1 MQIDDP
7 SPLEKGDA
15 ITCGDDG
22 EQLIANVLL
31 AVMVSQL
38 FSITAAKAYIDR
50 AYALAQML
58 AQQSITYRPS
68 QLSKFARLSF
78 EVDSRIETFLV
89 SIIDDSLIVPA
100 FNSPNVN
107 RNLLPQR
114 GAIKL
119 ANIELVR
126 FMLRLRTRRIVS
138 VLQSLQTKMSQEG
151 LFQTAEYLLTEC
163 LRHEIRSEE
172 PLDRA
177 NDCFTLAHD
186 LVGRKN
192 YPFAALLLSNA
203 VSALDSYL
211 SSTHIDGHRAVVYLM
226 KGKIGQLL
234 KEIMQT
240 AA

>member
-1 MQIDDP
+1 MQIDDL
-7 SPLEKGDA
+7 SPVEKGDA
-15 ITCGDDG
+15 IACGDDG

-38 FSITAAKAYIDR
+38 FSIAAAKAHIDR

-68 QLSKFARLSF
+68 RLAKFARLSF
-78 EVDSRIETFLV
+78 E
-89 SIIDDSLIVPA
+89 
-100 FNSPNVN
+100 
-107 RNLLPQR
+107 QR

-119 ANIELVR
+119 AHIELAR

-163 LRHEIRSEE
+163 LRHEIRSED

-177 NDCFTLAHD
+177 HDCFTLAHD

-192 YPFAALLLSNA
+192 YPFATLLLSNA

-211 SSTHIDGHRAVVYLM
+211 SSTQVDGHRAVVYSM
-226 KGKIGQLL
+226 KGKIGRLL

>member
-7 SPLEKGDA
+7 SPVEKGDA
-15 ITCGDDG
+15 LTCGDDG

-50 AYALAQML
+50 ACALAQML

-68 QLSKFARLSF
+68 HSPNSPRLSF
-78 EVDSRIETFLV
+78 EVDSRIDTFLV
-89 SIIDDSLIVPA
+89 SVIGDSLIVPA
-100 FNSPNVN
+100 FNSQKMN
-107 RNLLPQR
+107 RTLLPQR

-119 ANIELVR
+119 AHIELVR

-138 VLQSLQTKMSQEG
+138 VLQSLQTEMSQEG

-163 LRHEIRSEE
+163 LQHEIRSEE

-186 LVGRKN
+186 LVGKKN
-192 YPFAALLLSNA
+192 YPFATLLLSNA
-203 VSALDSYL
+203 ADALDSYL
-211 SSTHIDGHRAVVYLM
+211 SSTQVDGHRAVVYSM
-226 KGKIGQLL
+226 KGKIGRLL

>member
-1 MQIDDP
+1 MQIDDL
-7 SPLEKGDA
+7 SPVEKGDA

-31 AVMVSQL
+31 AMMVSQL
-38 FSITAAKAYIDR
+38 YSTTAAKAHIDR

-58 AQQSITYRPS
+58 ALQSITYRPS
-68 QLSKFARLSF
+68 RLAKFARLSF

-89 SIIDDSLIVPA
+89 SVIDDSLIAPA
-100 FNSPNVN
+100 FNSQKMN

-119 ANIELVR
+119 AHIELVR
-126 FMLRLRTRRIVS
+126 FLLRLRTRRIVS

-151 LFQTAEYLLTEC
+151 LFQTAEYVLTEC
-163 LRHEIRSEE
+163 LRHEIRAED

-177 NDCFTLAHD
+177 HDCFTLAHD

-192 YPFAALLLSNA
+192 YPFATLLLTNA
-203 VSALDSYL
+203 VP
-211 SSTHIDGHRAVVYLM
+211 
-226 KGKIGQLL
+226 LL
-234 KEIMQT
+234 LIVAHSLLQ
-240 AA
+240 

>member
-1 MQIDDP
+1 MQIDDL
-7 SPLEKGDA
+7 SLVEKGDA
-15 ITCGDDG
+15 IARGDDG

-31 AVMVSQL
+31 AVMVGQL
-38 FSITAAKAYIDR
+38 FSITAAKVHIDR

-68 QLSKFARLSF
+68 QLAKFARLSF

-89 SIIDDSLIVPA
+89 SVIDDSLIVPA
-100 FNSPNVN
+100 FNSQKMN

-119 ANIELVR
+119 AHIELVR
-126 FMLRLRTRRIVS
+126 FMPRLRTRRIVS

-163 LRHEIRSEE
+163 LRHEIRSED

-186 LVGRKN
+186 LVGKKN
-192 YPFAALLLSNA
+192 YPFATLLLSNA

-211 SSTHIDGHRAVVYLM
+211 SSTQLHGHRAVIYSI
-226 KGKIGQLL
+226 KGKIGRLL

>member
-1 MQIDDP
+1 MQIGDP
-7 SPLEKGDA
+7 SPVEKVDA

-38 FSITAAKAYIDR
+38 FSIKAAKAYIDR

-78 EVDSRIETFLV
+78 DVDSRTETFLV
-89 SIIDDSLIVPA
+89 SVIDDTLIVPA
-100 FNSPNVN
+100 FNPQKLN
-107 RNLLPQR
+107 RNLFPQR

-119 ANIELVR
+119 ANIDLVR

-151 LFQTAEYLLTEC
+151 LYQTAEYILTEC
-163 LRHEIRSEE
+163 LRHEMRSEE

-186 LVGRKN
+186 LVGKKN
-192 YPFAALLLSNA
+192 YPFATLLLSNA

-211 SSTHIDGHRAVVYLM
+211 SSTQVDDHRAVVYSM
-226 KGKIGQLL
+226 KGKIGRLL

>member
-7 SPLEKGDA
+7 SPVETGDA
-15 ITCGDDG
+15 LTCGDDG

-50 AYALAQML
+50 ACALAQML

-78 EVDSRIETFLV
+78 EVDSRIDTFLV
-89 SIIDDSLIVPA
+89 SVIGDFLIVPA
-100 FNSPNVN
+100 FNSQKMN
-107 RNLLPQR
+107 RTLLPQR
-114 GAIKL
+114 GAIKF

-138 VLQSLQTKMSQEG
+138 VLQSLQTEMSQEG

-163 LRHEIRSEE
+163 LQHEIRSEE

-186 LVGRKN
+186 LVGKKN
-192 YPFAALLLSNA
+192 YPFATLLLSNA
-203 VSALDSYL
+203 VDALDSYL
-211 SSTHIDGHRAVVYLM
+211 SSTQVDGHRAVVYSM
-226 KGKIGQLL
+226 KGKIGRLL